1 MVDLDA
7 AEAEAEAE
15 AGARVETGVL
25 ILVHPR
31 SEVGVEEEVS
41 GAMHRRHP
49 FRLASD
55 KGSPDEERN
64 ALNFRPS

>member
-1 MVDLDA
+1 MDLDA

-15 AGARVETGVL
+15 AVARVETGVL
-25 ILVHPR
+25 ILVPPR
-31 SEVGVEEEVS
+31 SEVVVVEDVS

-49 FRLASD
+49 FRLAWD
-55 KGSPDEERN
+55 KGSLDEERN